1 MVKEMTLTVAT
12 VYHLRLCVEQ
22 GIGWA
27 WWLSE
32 YRLLLLENG
41 YFHHQ

>member
-1 MVKEMTLTVAT
+1 MTLTVAT
-12 VYHLRLCVEQ
+12 VYHFEIVLLELWDTS
-22 GIGWA
+22 WA

>member
-1 MVKEMTLTVAT
+1 MTLTLAT
-12 VYHLRLCVEQ
+12 VYHFEIVLLEP
-22 GIGWA
+22 GDTGWA

-32 YRLLLLENG
+32 YRPLLLENK